1 MAVPAST
8 YSVAI
13 ECSFPGPAAWGLRAR
28 LGRAVEPSLGRYVAA
43 HDDRSGQAAAL
54 VIAGRGAV
62 PVVPRS
68 VELEGGGAPR
78 MVHQP
83 DELGVAV
90 ARQDRAVGVL
100 VVVDELELEHTPMW
114 QDEDSRLEDE
124 LVLGDPDA
132 GVQLAVRSLLSLPD
146 RSPAQQSTQR
156 RPVLLVQGRFDGSV
170 AHGCSLRVGFRDL
183 VWRGPNTCSR
193 SGREA

>member
-13 ECSFPGPAAWGLRAR
+13 ECSFPGRAAGRLRAR
-28 LGRAVEPSLGRYVAA
+28 LGRAVEPSLGRYFAA
-43 HDDRSGQAAAL
+43 HDDRPRQAAAL
-54 VIAGRGAV
+54 VVAGRRAV

-68 VELEGGGAPR
+68 VELERGSAAR

-100 VVVDELELEHTPMW
+100 VVIEELELENAPMGHD
-114 QDEDSRLEDE
+114 QDSGLVDE
-124 LVLGDPDA
+124 LVLWDPDC
-132 GVQLAVRSLLSLPD
+132 GVHLAVRSLLRVPD

-156 RPVLLVQGRFDGSV
+156 HPVLLV
-170 AHGCSLRVGFRDL
+170 
-183 VWRGPNTCSR
+183 
-193 SGREA
+193 